1 MIRDISIRELS
12 QNQESVIVHRQIT
25 HFRAQMFLVFGP
37 PLLDDLKLQ
46 LKTCRICLAGSGRD
60 QLQSFGRGKKEQLLE
75 ERGCGPEL
83 LAASL

>member
-1 MIRDISIRELS
+1 MCELGYAYW
-12 QNQESVIVHRQIT
+12 E
-25 HFRAQMFLVFGP
+25 
-37 PLLDDLKLQ
+37 KL
-46 LKTCRICLAGSGRD
+46 TCICLAGSGRD

>member
-1 MIRDISIRELS
+1 MR
-12 QNQESVIVHRQIT
+12 N
-25 HFRAQMFLVFGP
+25 
-37 PLLDDLKLQ
+37 
-46 LKTCRICLAGSGRD
+46 RICLAGSGRD

>member
-1 MIRDISIRELS
+1 MSRATRKIREAI
-12 QNQESVIVHRQIT
+12 EERQI
-25 HFRAQMFLVFGP
+25 
-37 PLLDDLKLQ
+37 DES
-46 LKTCRICLAGSGRD
+46 ICLAGSGRD

>member
-1 MIRDISIRELS
+1 
-12 QNQESVIVHRQIT
+12 
-25 HFRAQMFLVFGP
+25 
-37 PLLDDLKLQ
+37 LKRYWIDANAIIWTNRKLFPYD
-46 LKTCRICLAGSGRD
+46 TARVYWNWRICLAGSGRD